1 MFGKLSMSTQKYKL
15 LILPGS
21 LTEMGER
28 EEYQRSIPK
37 MMTLK
42 LSLKSRQSLR
52 LHNAII
58 LSCELLAFSLLL
70 RVIYFLGIDNM
81 AQSERG

>member
-1 MFGKLSMSTQKYKL
+1 MSTQKYKL

-21 LTEMGER
+21 LAEMGER

-37 MMTLK
+37 MTLK

-81 AQSERG
+81 AQTERG